1 MKAALDS
8 ILKLE
13 PDGEVCVI
21 GLLIREPLIEFYTMQ
36 VHAEATYIMH
46 KVAASYIP
54 PAAMNVFN
62 LVHLM
67 EVFAHARVKVEKT
80 VAQIRRVK
88 VHGSPN
94 PKVPLSWLRPSF
106 KKPKLCSIFDA
117 ESFLDI
123 GHLFIKACSSSSHHG
138 SESTQIKCRRVLSF
152 RGSVVHSISKTNI
165 HIDSTSAEASAHDP
179 TTHIIDVPP
188 DPIRFP
194 IHHYALQMF
203 KKLHNGMSPDH
214 IVWLSSFQESPA
226 VPNATQIQ
234 ASPNVQTRQ
243 HNSLER
249 RVVKGQRQKEAE
261 QEGNRVVLILDTD
274 DEERDSATDDGDNDN
289 TSEISWS
296 DSNHGSDSDLG
307 SESGSETHSVREIP
321 NKMVAVLLS
330 DTFLDSSNYNGDS
343 SRATS
348 TLCFRPGDSVWVS
361 EAAMLSEEIE
371 GKMVVSFLG
380 VQGRSSFWITPI
392 SPFTA
397 YDRCSKSNRMDCTNQ
412 TKKRRAPSEMRSI
425 GQNNDCWEPKKR
437 SRARTPSPKDIHEV
451 IDIESLDKS
460 KIPRKIR
467 PHNILDGVS
476 RTRTTTAF
484 QLDRLLELDPLDL
497 LVQRREN
504 SDHPQGNSSLDS
516 SRIKDLDYFSDILSR
531 SSRPV
536 TAPVTITPPGSIC
549 PLANA
554 GTDSNGTQDVTWHIC
569 WLTGIRSVM
578 VRAICNECE
587 NDYKNKSCIFYCRSH
602 KWRIKTHME
611 CSVSDGT
618 AEANLLIPE
627 DRDDIMWALLGL
639 MKNTRN
645 TSKISSSADNS
656 PTFSDTRLGGHDSF
670 DSGDVPH
677 KSMTVMDQ
685 HQDIRKRALRV
696 IARRG
701 VLSFNSTS
709 TTASNQKNISKFA
722 SVESHVEA
730 NYQTHQEKMEEE
742 FWLKICTAHS
752 KKRETFLLSAT
763 TSNCT
768 AIMQP
773 AEPLSSSS
781 TRTRETTTALGAKG
795 KDAKLKTSTLWMNRR
810 TMIQTIVRPPLVIQ
824 AVDVEWI
831 QPVTEARILL
841 NRLNCMS
848 KQPSIL

>member
-1 MKAALDS
+1 MIHS
-8 ILKLE
+8 
-13 PDGEVCVI
+13 
-21 GLLIREPLIEFYTMQ
+21 RST
-36 VHAEATYIMH
+36 
-46 KVAASYIP
+46 
-54 PAAMNVFN
+54 
-62 LVHLM
+62 
-67 EVFAHARVKVEKT
+67 
-80 VAQIRRVK
+80 
-88 VHGSPN
+88 
-94 PKVPLSWLRPSF
+94 
-106 KKPKLCSIFDA
+106 

-123 GHLFIKACSSSSHHG
+123 GHLFIKAYSSSSHPG
-138 SESTQIKCRRVLSF
+138 SSSTQIKRRRVLSF
-152 RGSVVHSISKTNI
+152 RGSVVHAISKTNI
-165 HIDSTSAEASAHDP
+165 HIDSTSAEAGAHDP
-179 TTHIIDVPP
+179 STHIIDVPP

-203 KKLHNGMSPDH
+203 KKLHNGISPDH
-214 IVWLSSFQESPA
+214 IVWLSSFQESPT

-234 ASPNVQTRQ
+234 PSPNVQTRQ
-243 HNSLER
+243 HQTRER
-249 RVVKGQRQKEAE
+249 RVVNGQRQKEAE
-261 QEGNRVVLILDTD
+261 REGNRAVLILDTD
-274 DEERDSATDDGDNDN
+274 DEERDCAMDDGDNDN
-289 TSEISWS
+289 ASEISWS
-296 DSNHGSDSDLG
+296 DSNRGSDSDFG
-307 SESGSETHSVREIP
+307 SEPGSETRGVREIHS
-321 NKMVAVLLS
+321 KMVAVLLS
-330 DTFLDSSNYNGDS
+330 DALLDSSNDNGDS

-380 VQGRSSFWITPI
+380 VQGQSSFWITPI
-392 SPFTA
+392 SPFTT

-425 GQNNDCWEPKKR
+425 GQNNDCLEPKKR
-437 SRARTPSPKDIHEV
+437 SRARAPSPKDIHEV
-451 IDIESLDKS
+451 IDIESLDRSKS
-460 KIPRKIR
+460 PGKIGL
-467 PHNILDGVS
+467 HNILDEVS

-484 QLDRLLELDPLDL
+484 QLDRLLGLDPLDL

-516 SRIKDLDYFSDILSR
+516 SRIKDVDYFSDILSR
-531 SSRPV
+531 SPQPFA
-536 TAPVTITPPGSIC
+536 APVTITPPGSIC

-618 AEANLLIPE
+618 AEADLLIPE
-627 DRDDIMWALLGL
+627 DRDDIMWTLLGL

-645 TSKISSSADNS
+645 TSKISSSVDNS
-656 PTFSDTRLGGHDSF
+656 PAFSDVGLGERGSF
-670 DSGDVPH
+670 DNEGVSH
-677 KSMTVMDQ
+677 KSVTAMDQ
-685 HQDIRKRALRV
+685 HQDIRKRALRI

-709 TTASNQKNISKFA
+709 ATASNQKNISNLA
-722 SVESHVEA
+722 SVESHVAA

-742 FWLKICTAHS
+742 FWLKICTERS
-752 KKRETFLLSAT
+752 RKRETFLLSAT
-763 TSNCT
+763 ASNCT
-768 AIMQP
+768 AITQH
-773 AEPLSSSS
+773 AEPPSSSS
-781 TRTRETTTALGAKG
+781 TRTREATTALGAKV

-831 QPVTEARILL
+831 RPVTEARILL